1 MYIFVDKAAGGI
13 SLPEFS
19 YFGVQAYW
27 GATRHFGGLNAT
39 EELAEVCHINK
50 DTIVLE
56 VGCGIGLTAC
66 YLAKRYSCRVAG
78 VDLSEQMIDLSRK
91 RASREGV
98 ADRLE
103 FRTADAQLLP
113 FEDGLFDVVIC
124 ESVTAF
130 LNDPQKGVR
139 EYVRVAKPGGYVGLN
154 EGTWIRT
161 PPPTELVAFID
172 RTMARATFLTSDEW
186 RELMDNAG
194 LTDIVA
200 RPYTLTALRQLISEI
215 RGLGFEDLIRGCG
228 RFLSL
233 YIKSPA
239 FRKYA
244 KEITPSGT
252 IIKSLFAYLGYGIYV
267 GRK

>member
-1 MYIFVDKAAGGI
+1 MYVFANEAGRI
-13 SLPEFS
+13 SRPEFS

-50 DTIVLE
+50 DTYVLE
-56 VGCGIGLTAC
+56 VGCGTGLTAC
-66 YLAKRYSCRVAG
+66 YLAKRYSCPVAG

-91 RASREGV
+91 RASREGI
-98 ADRLE
+98 AARLE
-103 FRTADAQLLP
+103 FRTADAQYLP

-130 LNDPQKGVR
+130 LDDPQKGMR
-139 EYVRVAKPGGYVGLN
+139 EYVRVVKPGGYVGLN
-154 EGTWIRT
+154 EGTWLRT
-161 PPPTELVAFID
+161 LPPTELVEFID
-172 RTMARATFLTSDEW
+172 RTMAKATFLTSDEW
-186 RELMDNAG
+186 RQLMGNAG
-194 LTDIVA
+194 LIGIVA
-200 RPYTLTALRQLISEI
+200 RTYALTALRQLINEI
-215 RGLGFEDLIRGCG
+215 RGLGFKDLVRAWG
-228 RFLSL
+228 RFVSL

-244 KEITPSGT
+244 QEITPSYA
-252 IIKSLFAYLGYGIYV
+252 IIKSFFAYLGFGIYV

>member
-1 MYIFVDKAAGGI
+1 MENKGQLSPGGI

-27 GATRHFGGLNAT
+27 GVTKHFGGLNAT

-50 DTIVLE
+50 DTYVLE
-56 VGCGIGLTAC
+56 VGCGMGLTAC
-66 YLAKRYSCRVAG
+66 YLAKRHSCRVVG

-91 RASREGV
+91 RASREGL
-98 ADRLE
+98 ADRLV
-103 FRTADAQLLP
+103 FRTADAQHLP

-139 EYVRVAKPGGYVGLN
+139 EYVRVAKPGGYIGLN

-161 PPPTELVAFID
+161 PAPRELAEYID
-172 RTMARATFLTSDEW
+172 HTMAKATFLTSDEW
-186 RELMDNAG
+186 TELMGNAG
-194 LTDIVA
+194 LMDIVA
-200 RPYTLTALRQLISEI
+200 RTYTLTALRQRINEI
-215 RGLGFEDLIRGCG
+215 RGLGFKDLVRAWG
-228 RFLSL
+228 RFFSL
-233 YIKSPA
+233 LIKSPA

-244 KEITPSGT
+244 KEIAPSRT
-252 IIKSLFAYLGYGIYV
+252 IIKS
-267 GRK
+267 